1 MPFCY
6 NFDPCPIINWG
17 TFIWHPVS
25 HILSNQISLNPLY
38 RPTLQLI
45 FDYFKPLTFVLYVWN
60 WTVVALFT
68 SAAVLTHPEAL
79 LWDGLTLWGRE
90 RTRGEVK
97 SLLICFTF
105 ICISKWLAPR
115 KGKSTQMFLPVWL
128 CSLCFLPLIACVV
141 SHQQFICESRLT
153 HTSDSLWVNLS

>member
-6 NFDPCPIINWG
+6 NFDPCPIINWD
-17 TFIWHPVS
+17 TFIWHHVS
-25 HILSNQISLNPLY
+25 YILSNQISLNPLY
-38 RPTLQLI
+38 RPTLQLS

-68 SAAVLTHPEAL
+68 SAAVLTHPKAL

-90 RTRGEVK
+90 ITRGEVK

-105 ICISKWLAPR
+105 ICISKRLAP
-115 KGKSTQMFLPVWL
+115 KGEISTDVSASMIVF
-128 CSLCFLPLIACVV
+128 SLLSAINCMCGLSSAVYLW
-141 SHQQFICESRLT
+141 ESADPHISLT
-153 HTSDSLWVNLS
+153 LS